1 MNIKLSVLNTYFFVT
16 LIVGF
21 LIKLK
26 FQHAISISGTYL
38 FAFVSTIPLFIL
50 QFVSISGFSRK
61 VKKGNPK
68 LFKQA
73 CKRPNGTQGSS
84 INVANL
90 FDETIPF
97 EKLKNKSLIHEL
109 AFVKRVV
116 VFSMISFL
124 ATIILFFL

>member
-1 MNIKLSVLNTYFFVT
+1 MNIKLTILTTYFFIT
-16 LIVGF
+16 AIAGF

-26 FQHAISISGTYL
+26 FQGSLPFSATYL
-38 FAFVSTIPLFIL
+38 FAFFSTIPLFIL

-61 VKKGNPK
+61 VKRGNPK

-90 FDETIPF
+90 FDESIPF
-97 EKLKNKSLIHEL
+97 EKLKNESLLHEL
-109 AFVKRVV
+109 AFVKRLVT
-116 VFSMISFL
+116 FSMFSFL
-124 ATIILFFL
+124 ITIILFFL